1 MEHHVLVQS
10 IVIGLQNTRAAHDV
24 SQVNMIK
31 GDKFFDNKCK
41 EESDSGI

>member
-10 IVIGLQNTRAAHDV
+10 IVIGIENTRTAHDV
-24 SQVNMIK
+24 NQVNMIK